1 MKHKSL
7 FFESNTLSG
16 ILKEKEQNLISEK
29 MYKEIVKVLLNF
41 NKMINI
47 KIGHVEC
54 WRKKKNK
61 IQSLWYGVP
70 IAAV

>member
-47 KIGHVEC
+47 KPSYIYL
-54 WRKKKNK
+54 WKKHFHIFNM
-61 IQSLWYGVP
+61 
-70 IAAV
+70 